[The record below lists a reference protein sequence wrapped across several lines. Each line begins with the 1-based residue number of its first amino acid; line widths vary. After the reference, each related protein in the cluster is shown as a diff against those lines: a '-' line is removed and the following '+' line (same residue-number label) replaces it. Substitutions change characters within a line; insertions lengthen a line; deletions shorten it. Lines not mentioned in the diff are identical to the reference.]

1 MGFSSQKYRSG
12 LLFSSLADL
21 LNPGI
26 KPRSPTM
33 QVGSLP
39 LRHSVMLSMTA
50 KTQNTSRIFKPPC
63 LNWEGQVLVLVR
75 SLYTSLGRKEFFL
88 VVNDLTDVSLYG
100 NRDDVAKS

>member
-1 MGFSSQKYRSG
+1 
-12 LLFSSLADL
+12 
-21 LNPGI
+21 
-26 KPRSPTM
+26 M

-50 KTQNTSRIFKPPC
+50 KTQNTSHIFKPPC